1 LWISLK
7 RGMSTSC
14 GKRKLRGLYQ
24 IFQPPTRVAR
34 QTTRNREL
42 PMSSPQVGTN
52 GRRKL
57 IPLLGE
63 FSRDFL
69 NDYRNFRRTDAPLVR
84 YVGCLIVSAVSIG
97 TALITTGYGIHAAWG
112 VLALAGVAAVAER
125 ASVRVNATTEA
136 SISLVPTVFAAVVFG
151 PLAAMV
157 VGAASML
164 GDFQRPR
171 IRWVAYTCSRA
182 ITAAAAGLAAI
193 SVSMLSTSVV
203 GTVGAATVAA
213 AVTAEGLDVAFA
225 AMINKL
231 RRKGGWIEA
240 VWTLVPMGIGFI
252 ALYAPLIAVL
262 AVAYR
267 ELTPWTLALFFVP
280 ALAAQ
285 RLFVLYQEQRRL
297 TDDLV
302 CANQQ
307 LERAGLS
314 FASALV
320 ATLDARDRYTAGH
333 SAAVAGYAR
342 DIAARMGLSP
352 AEQQLA
358 HLCGLVHDIGKV
370 GLPPG
375 LLEKPGPLSLQER
388 RVMEE
393 HPVIGQRILE
403 KVENYEAI
411 ATVVRHH
418 HERID
423 GHGYPDCLIGNDIP
437 LISRILAVADA
448 YDAMTSDRPYRDAMP
463 SHVARLR
470 LAQAVESQFDTAVVA
485 AFEAILATAPHQHRG
500 ESLASVTSRTRE
512 PALSAAAS

>member
-1 LWISLK
+1 
-7 RGMSTSC
+7 M
-14 GKRKLRGLYQ
+14 
-24 IFQPPTRVAR
+24 
-34 QTTRNREL
+34 
-42 PMSSPQVGTN
+42 
-52 GRRKL
+52 
-57 IPLLGE
+57 
-63 FSRDFL
+63 DFL
-69 NDYRNFRRTDAPLVR
+69 NDYRSFRRTDASLVR

-97 TALITTGYGIHAAWG
+97 TALIAAGYGIHAAWG
-112 VLALAGVAAVAER
+112 VIALAGVAAIAER
-125 ASVRVNATTEA
+125 ASVRVNPTTEA

-225 AMINKL
+225 AMISKL
-231 RRKGGWIEA
+231 RRNGGWSEA
-240 VWTLVPMGIGFI
+240 VWTLIPMGLGFI

-267 ELTPWTLALFFVP
+267 ELTPWTLALFFIP

-333 SAAVAGYAR
+333 SAAVAGYAQ
-342 DIAARMGLSP
+342 DIAARMGLST

-411 ATVVRHH
+411 ATIVRHH

-423 GHGYPDCLIGNDIP
+423 GHGYPDRLIGNDIP

-470 LAQAVESQFDTAVVA
+470 LAQAVESQFDTTVVA
-485 AFEAILATAPHQHRG
+485 AFEAILATAPHQQGG
-500 ESLASVTSRTRE
+500 ESLANVASLGRE